1 MKRLYH
7 PDHGFTHVY
16 NPTEETWHRSRGWVD
31 ESHAPKKK
39 GVAPIPVA
47 EVIEEVEIPT
57 MGEPAEIPA
66 SPKGWK
72 KR

>member
-7 PDHGFTHVY
+7 PANGFTHVY
-16 NPTEETWHRSRGWVD
+16 NPTEERWHRERGWVD
-31 ESHAPKKK
+31 DSQAPKKM
-39 GVAPIPVA
+39 AAEPIPVA

-57 MGEPAEIPA
+57 MGEPVEIPA
-66 SPKGWK
+66 AAKGWK